1 MRTTLT
7 FKSLKDTTPKEYI
20 SRFVFGGLVT
30 VFAGMIADRY
40 GPVIG
45 GLFLAFPGI
54 FPASI
59 SLVEKHKRLREE
71 KEGKIGIRS
80 AGGEA
85 SVEAAGASIGA
96 LGLVAFAISLW
107 LRLPSH
113 GLAST
118 LLIASVA
125 WALLSLTVWWVRERL

>member
-30 VFAGMIADRY
+30 VFAGMIADHY

-71 KEGKIGIRS
+71 KEGKVGIRS
-80 AGGEA
+80 ARGEA

-96 LGLVAFAISLW
+96 LGLVAFAITLW
-107 LRLPSH
+107 LRFPSH

>member
-71 KEGKIGIRS
+71 KEGKIGIRP

>member
-1 MRTTLT
+1 VAV
-7 FKSLKDTTPKEYI
+7 I
-20 SRFVFGGLVT
+20 
-30 VFAGMIADRY
+30 AGMIADRY

-71 KEGKIGIRS
+71 KEGKVGTRS
-80 AGGEA
+80 ARGEA

-96 LGLVAFAISLW
+96 LGLAAFAITLW
-107 LRLPSH
+107 LRLSSH

-118 LLIASVA
+118 LLAAVSA
-125 WALLSLTVWWVRERL
+125 WAVISAVVWWGRERIESNPSGLSHTSGQPAVFCRP